1 LKEADSFE
9 GRKWTS
15 ISRRFVYSLN
25 LHFSIMGSISSS
37 LQSNG
42 SGSGSSEGSKQS
54 PDVPV
59 LIIGGGP
66 TGLLQANLL
75 AQLGGTAMSL

>member
-1 LKEADSFE
+1 
-9 GRKWTS
+9 
-15 ISRRFVYSLN
+15 
-25 LHFSIMGSISSS
+25 MGSISSS